1 MVSMARME
9 AVREIA
15 FAMTASSEPGSRAD
29 RAVRLESLLDAFERP
44 VLRLCYRLLGNLP
57 DAEDAA
63 QEVFLRAY
71 RNLGMLSGI
80 PDPLPWLYRV
90 AVNLCRDRHR
100 RARPSLGLDQ
110 VPELQARAASPE
122 DEAAR
127 AERKQI
133 VVDGLAVLP
142 EREREA
148 VVLRELEGL
157 ETRQVAAIM
166 EIAEESVRSLCS
178 LGRAKLRQYVE
189 GRMTR

>member
-1 MVSMARME
+1 ME

-15 FAMTASSEPGSRAD
+15 FAMTASSEPGSRAG

-133 VVDGLAVLP
+133 IVDGLAVLP

>member
-1 MVSMARME
+1 ME

-15 FAMTASSEPGSRAD
+15 FAMTASSEPGSGAG

-133 VVDGLAVLP
+133 IVDGLAVLP